1 MSQDD
6 FAFEPV
12 PGLPALPP
20 EGETILWQGGP
31 DWRGLAWRAFHLREV
46 TCYFGA
52 LVAAQPVLALVQGT
66 PLAATL
72 LPMTWL
78 TLAGSVAAGL
88 LAGLAFLAARGTVYT
103 ITSRRLVLRFGIAL
117 PMTINLPFALVAQA
131 GLKLRRGG
139 SGDIP
144 VGLVPGERISY
155 IVLWPHAR
163 PWRLAR
169 WLQQHKPLLLAATRR
184 RRQLDHRVDRDRH
197 VDALVARQLHEVG
210 NEDADDRLRQTR
222 PSGYRLHF

>member
-6 FAFEPV
+6 FAFEPI

-20 EGETILWQGGP
+20 EGETILWQGSP

-66 PLAATL
+66 PLAAKL

-78 TLAGSVAAGL
+78 ALAGSVAAGL
-88 LAGLAFLAARGTVYT
+88 LAGLACLAGRGTVYT
-103 ITSRRLVLRFGIAL
+103 ITSRRLVMRFGIAL

-131 GLKLRRGG
+131 GLRLRRGG
-139 SGDIP
+139 GGDIP
-144 VGLVPGERISY
+144 VALVPGERISY

-169 WLQQHKPLLLAATRR
+169 PEPMLRELPEAERAAGILARALAAHAGSTVSLP
-184 RRQLDHRVDRDRH
+184 QPATAAN
-197 VDALVARQLHEVG
+197 DA
-210 NEDADDRLRQTR
+210 RLPQGLAAA
-222 PSGYRLHF
+222 S

>member
-103 ITSRRLVLRFGIAL
+103 ITSRRLVMRFGIAL

-169 WLQQHKPLLLAATRR
+169 PEPMLRELPEAERAAGILARALAAHAGSAVSLPQPATAAN
-184 RRQLDHRVDRDRH
+184 
-197 VDALVARQLHEVG
+197 DA
-210 NEDADDRLRQTR
+210 RLPQGMAAA
-222 PSGYRLHF
+222 S

>member
-52 LVAAQPVLALVQGT
+52 LVAAQPVLALLQGT

-78 TLAGSVAAGL
+78 SLAGSVAAGL
-88 LAGLAFLAARGTVYT
+88 LAGLAYLAARGTVYT

-144 VGLVPGERISY
+144 VALVPGERISY

-169 WLQQHKPLLLAATRR
+169 PEPMLRELPEAERAAGILARALAAHAGSAVSLPQPAT
-184 RRQLDHRVDRDRH
+184 VAN
-197 VDALVARQLHEVG
+197 DA
-210 NEDADDRLRQTR
+210 RLPQGMAAA
-222 PSGYRLHF
+222 S

>member
-20 EGETILWQGGP
+20 EGEIILWQGSP
-31 DWRGLAWRAFHLREV
+31 DWRGLAWRAFHLREL

-52 LVAAQPVLALVQGT
+52 LVAAQPVLALVQGM

-72 LPMTWL
+72 LPMAWL
-78 TLAGSVAAGL
+78 SLAGSVAAGL
-88 LAGLAFLAARGTVYT
+88 LAGLAYLAARGTVYT

-117 PMTINLPFALVAQA
+117 PMTINLPFALVGQA

-169 WLQQHKPLLLAATRR
+169 PEPMLRELPEAERAAGILARALAAHAGSAVSLPQPATAAN
-184 RRQLDHRVDRDRH
+184 
-197 VDALVARQLHEVG
+197 DA
-210 NEDADDRLRQTR
+210 RLPQGMAAA
-222 PSGYRLHF
+222 S

>member
-78 TLAGSVAAGL
+78 SLAGSVAAGL
-88 LAGLAFLAARGTVYT
+88 LAGLAYLAARGTVYT

-144 VGLVPGERISY
+144 VALVPGERISY

-169 WLQQHKPLLLAATRR
+169 PEPMLRELPEAERAAGILARALAAHAGSAVSLPQPATAAN
-184 RRQLDHRVDRDRH
+184 
-197 VDALVARQLHEVG
+197 DA
-210 NEDADDRLRQTR
+210 RLPQGMAAA
-222 PSGYRLHF
+222 S

>member
-144 VGLVPGERISY
+144 VRLVPGERISY

-169 WLQQHKPLLLAATRR
+169 PEPMLRELPEAERAAGILARALAAHAGSAVSLPQPATAAN
-184 RRQLDHRVDRDRH
+184 
-197 VDALVARQLHEVG
+197 DA
-210 NEDADDRLRQTR
+210 RLPQGMAAA
-222 PSGYRLHF
+222 S

>member
-6 FAFEPV
+6 FAFEPL

-78 TLAGSVAAGL
+78 SLAGSVAAGL
-88 LAGLAFLAARGTVYT
+88 LAGLAYLAARGTVYT

-144 VGLVPGERISY
+144 VALVPGERISY

-169 WLQQHKPLLLAATRR
+169 PEPMLRELPEAERAAGILARALAAHAGSAVSLPQPATAAN
-184 RRQLDHRVDRDRH
+184 
-197 VDALVARQLHEVG
+197 DA
-210 NEDADDRLRQTR
+210 RLPQGMAAA
-222 PSGYRLHF
+222 S

>member
-6 FAFEPV
+6 FAFEPI

-20 EGETILWQGGP
+20 EGETILWQGSP

-78 TLAGSVAAGL
+78 ALAGSVAAGL
-88 LAGLAFLAARGTVYT
+88 LAGLAYLAARGTVYS

-139 SGDIP
+139 NGDIP

-169 WLQQHKPLLLAATRR
+169 PEPMLRELPEAERVAGILARALAAHAGSAVSLPQPATAAN
-184 RRQLDHRVDRDRH
+184 
-197 VDALVARQLHEVG
+197 DA
-210 NEDADDRLRQTR
+210 RLPQGMAAA
-222 PSGYRLHF
+222 S

>member
-6 FAFEPV
+6 FAFEPI

-20 EGETILWQGGP
+20 EGETILWQGSP

-78 TLAGSVAAGL
+78 ALAGSVAAGL
-88 LAGLAFLAARGTVYT
+88 LAGLAYLAARGTVYS

-139 SGDIP
+139 NGDIP

-169 WLQQHKPLLLAATRR
+169 PEPMLRELPEAERVAGVLARALAAHAGSAVSLPQPATAAN
-184 RRQLDHRVDRDRH
+184 
-197 VDALVARQLHEVG
+197 DA
-210 NEDADDRLRQTR
+210 RLPQGMAAA
-222 PSGYRLHF
+222 S

>member
-6 FAFEPV
+6 FAFEPI

-20 EGETILWQGGP
+20 EGEIILWQGGP

-66 PLAATL
+66 PLAGTL

-78 TLAGSVAAGL
+78 ALAGSVAAGL

-169 WLQQHKPLLLAATRR
+169 PEPMLRELPEAERAAGILARALAAHAGSAVSLPQPATAAN
-184 RRQLDHRVDRDRH
+184 
-197 VDALVARQLHEVG
+197 DA
-210 NEDADDRLRQTR
+210 RLPQGMAAA
-222 PSGYRLHF
+222 S

>member
-6 FAFEPV
+6 FAFEPL
-12 PGLPALPP
+12 PGLPARPP

-78 TLAGSVAAGL
+78 SLAGSVAAGL

-131 GLKLRRGG
+131 GLRLRRGG

-144 VGLVPGERISY
+144 VALVPGERISY

-169 WLQQHKPLLLAATRR
+169 PEPMLRELPEAERAAGILARALAAHAGSAVSLPQPATAAN
-184 RRQLDHRVDRDRH
+184 
-197 VDALVARQLHEVG
+197 DA
-210 NEDADDRLRQTR
+210 RLPQGMAAA
-222 PSGYRLHF
+222 S

>member
-78 TLAGSVAAGL
+78 SLAGSVAAGL
-88 LAGLAFLAARGTVYT
+88 LAGLAYLAARGTVYT

-131 GLKLRRGG
+131 GLKLHRGG

-169 WLQQHKPLLLAATRR
+169 PEPMLRELPEAERAAGILARALATHAGSAVSLP
-184 RRQLDHRVDRDRH
+184 QPATAAN
-197 VDALVARQLHEVG
+197 DA
-210 NEDADDRLRQTR
+210 RLPQGMAAA
-222 PSGYRLHF
+222 S

>member
-6 FAFEPV
+6 FAFEPI

-20 EGETILWQGGP
+20 EGETILWQGSP

-46 TCYFGA
+46 ACYFGA

-66 PLAATL
+66 PLTATL

-78 TLAGSVAAGL
+78 ALAGSVAAGL
-88 LAGLAFLAARGTVYT
+88 LAGLAYLAGRGTVYT

-117 PMTINLPFALVAQA
+117 PMTINLPFSLVAQA

-144 VGLVPGERISY
+144 VSLLPGERVSY

-163 PWRLAR
+163 PWRLGRPEPMLRELPEAERAAAILAR
-169 WLQQHKPLLLAATRR
+169 ALAAHAGSAVSLPQPATAAN
-184 RRQLDHRVDRDRH
+184 
-197 VDALVARQLHEVG
+197 DA
-210 NEDADDRLRQTR
+210 RLPQGMAAA
-222 PSGYRLHF
+222 S

>member
-78 TLAGSVAAGL
+78 TLAGSIAAGL

-169 WLQQHKPLLLAATRR
+169 PEPMLRELPEAEHAAGILARALAAHAGSAVSLPQPATAAN
-184 RRQLDHRVDRDRH
+184 
-197 VDALVARQLHEVG
+197 DA
-210 NEDADDRLRQTR
+210 RLPQGMAAA
-222 PSGYRLHF
+222 S

>member
-169 WLQQHKPLLLAATRR
+169 PEPMLRELPEAERAAGILARALAAHAGSAVSLPQPATAA
-184 RRQLDHRVDRDRH
+184 H
-197 VDALVARQLHEVG
+197 DA
-210 NEDADDRLRQTR
+210 RLPQGMAAA
-222 PSGYRLHF
+222 S

>member
-20 EGETILWQGGP
+20 DGETILWQGSP

-117 PMTINLPFALVAQA
+117 RMTINLPFALVAQA
-131 GLKLRRGG
+131 GLKLHRGG

-169 WLQQHKPLLLAATRR
+169 PEPMLRELPEAERAAGILARALAAHAGSAVSLPQPATAAN
-184 RRQLDHRVDRDRH
+184 
-197 VDALVARQLHEVG
+197 DA
-210 NEDADDRLRQTR
+210 RLPQGMAAA
-222 PSGYRLHF
+222 S